1 METVLLHK
9 SAFLYVT
16 SIFRLS
22 SFVFANALLTGI
34 TKTFVPFYSSFPE
47 IFYNFVL
54 KRSKD
59 SGQWHYSE
67 SLMFEKEQDK
77 LLPDGNIVEN
87 MSLVIATDRD
97 TVLMGDTVRVSLR
110 FKNISDKD
118 KLFYP
123 GGVIMIYEKSMRM
136 SSSIMPPSFI
146 LSKGKSDQLQNIP
159 SGLVYEINYPV
170 IVSSPLFKEGENR
183 LMFRYHWG
191 LNLSKKNVTDNIIYG
206 NLYSKEVRTYVGSD
220 LCVFG
225 L

>member
-1 METVLLHK
+1 
-9 SAFLYVT
+9 
-16 SIFRLS
+16 
-22 SFVFANALLTGI
+22 
-34 TKTFVPFYSSFPE
+34 
-47 IFYNFVL
+47 
-54 KRSKD
+54 
-59 SGQWHYSE
+59 
-67 SLMFEKEQDK
+67 
-77 LLPDGNIVEN
+77 
-87 MSLVIATDRD
+87 
-97 TVLMGDTVRVSLR
+97 
-110 FKNISDKD
+110 
-118 KLFYP
+118 
-123 GGVIMIYEKSMRM
+123 M
-136 SSSIMPPSFI
+136 SSSIMPPSFT

>member
-1 METVLLHK
+1 ML
-9 SAFLYVT
+9 
-16 SIFRLS
+16 
-22 SFVFANALLTGI
+22 
-34 TKTFVPFYSSFPE
+34 
-47 IFYNFVL
+47 
-54 KRSKD
+54 
-59 SGQWHYSE
+59 
-67 SLMFEKEQDK
+67 EKEQDK

>member
-1 METVLLHK
+1 MERIGILYRNCQNHLGSSQQKNGDLAAK
-9 SAFLYVT
+9 S
-16 SIFRLS
+16 
-22 SFVFANALLTGI
+22 
-34 TKTFVPFYSSFPE
+34 
-47 IFYNFVL
+47 FYNFVL